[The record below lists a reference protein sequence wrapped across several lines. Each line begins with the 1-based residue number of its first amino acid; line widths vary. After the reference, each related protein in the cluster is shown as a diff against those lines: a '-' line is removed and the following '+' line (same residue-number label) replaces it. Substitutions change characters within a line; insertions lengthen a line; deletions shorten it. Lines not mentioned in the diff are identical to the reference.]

1 MIRVNDTDVEWRA
14 GMTVT
19 QALEAMGYDFPLIS
33 VFVNETFVPEDE
45 HGSFEIPDGA
55 DVKAIHIHHGG

>member
-1 MIRVNDTDVEWRA
+1 MITVNDTSVEWRS

-19 QALEAMGYDFPLIS
+19 LALEAMGYDFPLIS
-33 VFVNETFVPEDE
+33 VFVNEQFVPEID
-45 HGSFEIPDGA
+45 HDVFEIPDGA